1 MMKIQ
6 NSDFYF
12 ILPESYKSVENQCIS
27 YALSNAIALI
37 CERAKDV
44 RVLADIG
51 SLSDNILDY
60 LAVELRAQYYSQEM
74 SHAEKAGI
82 VASTLP
88 WYLRAGTK
96 SALESLLRTV
106 YGGGEVSE
114 WDSYEGDPFHFKVR
128 VNSDDN
134 DFDGED
140 FNARLLAIIN
150 GGKNLRSIL
159 DSVGLLCDIST
170 QENSAPFIGCAINQ
184 NMLNGGANSNF
195 IVVVGSDSLLT
206 AGDDVVDSGTFDN
219 PPTKILDCGIF

>member
-37 CERAKDV
+37 CERAKDA

-60 LAVELRAQYYSQEM
+60 LAVELRAQFYSQEM
-74 SHAEKAGI
+74 SHAEKSGI

-96 SALESLLRTV
+96 RALESLLQTV
-106 YGGGEVSE
+106 YGGGEVTE
-114 WDSYEGDPFHFKVR
+114 WDEYEGQPFHFKAKAIS
-128 VNSDDN
+128 NNN
-134 DFDGED
+134 DFSGED
-140 FNARLLAIIN
+140 SIKQLLSIIN
-150 GGKNLRSIL
+150 STKNLRSVL
-159 DSVGLLCDIST
+159 DSVGIISSINNQKNT
-170 QENSAPFIGCAINQ
+170 APYIGCAINQ
-184 NMLNGGANSNF
+184 NALSSGAKSNF
-195 IVVVGSDSLLT
+195 VVIIGSGFSS
-206 AGDDVVDSGTFDN
+206 VVDKRVDGGTFN
-219 PPTKILDCGIF
+219 SPSENVLDCGRF